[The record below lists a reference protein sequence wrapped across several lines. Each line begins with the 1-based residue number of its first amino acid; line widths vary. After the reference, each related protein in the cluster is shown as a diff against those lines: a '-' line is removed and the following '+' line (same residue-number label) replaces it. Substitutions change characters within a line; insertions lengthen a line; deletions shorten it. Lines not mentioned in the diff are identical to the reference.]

1 MRPVRRPARL
11 WSASA
16 LVIVLAACRR
26 GDSSQAPAGVTA
38 VHPAGPGGGAPGG
51 AATGPSGQVVTTGGE
66 ALPPA
71 LALRRAQGVAAM
83 DGGRHDLARQ
93 AFAEVLD
100 EAPGNLATQ
109 ALYDAATE
117 ALLAAQSRAG
127 EQFAGRAATVL
138 PAPPWAYTLK
148 RPAPIE
154 PGPPPTLTLV
164 SERANGIGDDGE
176 WLARNGLALPEYEV
190 PNPMRGEPGT
200 LPPSIPPTF
209 GKYLLVQAIRE
220 DGFNI
225 LFYGADYSGGRFVAV
240 QREDTAEIVALF
252 DFEAYAHPP
261 GTPVGE
267 RAFTAQRATWAA
279 LVGSVLLVGHAHHA
293 DARGGN
299 AFITALDLGSGEL
312 LWRSAPLV
320 ANAADF
326 VVHRGHVLSGYGAG
340 AEPGHLYVLDAVT
353 GKTVSKTRV
362 KSGPDYLFLRTG
374 QLLVRCY
381 DTDYVFELR
390 HGGG

>member
-1 MRPVRRPARL
+1 MRRPARL

-26 GDSSQAPAGVTA
+26 GDSSQS
-38 VHPAGPGGGAPGG
+38 PAGPSTAAPPASPGG
-51 AATGPSGQVVTTGGE
+51 SEAGAGTGPSGQVVTTGGE
-66 ALPPA
+66 ALSPA

-109 ALYDAATE
+109 ALYDAATG
-117 ALLAAQSRAG
+117 AMLAAQSQAG
-127 EQFAGRAATVL
+127 ERFAGRKATVL
-138 PAPPWAYTLK
+138 PAPPWTYTLK
-148 RPAPIE
+148 QPAPIE
-154 PGPPPTLTLV
+154 PGPPPTLSLV
-164 SERANGIGDDGE
+164 SETANGVGDDGE

-200 LPPSIPPTF
+200 LPPTIPPTF
-209 GKYLLVQAIRE
+209 GKYLLVQAIRQ
-220 DGFNI
+220 DGFTI
-225 LFYGADYSGGRFVAV
+225 LFYGSDYSGGRFVAV
-240 QREDTAEIVALF
+240 QREDSAEIVALL

-261 GTPVGE
+261 GTAAGE
-267 RAFTAQRATWAA
+267 RAFAAQRATWAA
-279 LVGSVLLVGHAHHA
+279 LAGTVLLVGHAHHA
-293 DARGGN
+293 DAKGGN
-299 AFITALDLGSGEL
+299 AFITALDLGSGAL

-326 VVHRGHVLSGYGAG
+326 VVHRGHVITGYGAG
-340 AEPGHLYVLDAVT
+340 AEPGYLYVLDAVT

-362 KSGPDYLFLRTG
+362 KSGPDYLFLQTG
-374 QLLVRCY
+374 RLLVRCY

-390 HGGG
+390 HGGA